1 MKAIQS
7 LLPLLLL
14 VVVGALTTPDVRAA
28 DNVEKAPP
36 AKERKAGRPP
46 FGGKLTAVDKA
57 TGIIKVGERTFH
69 VVSTTRIQMG
79 GKPATLDDA
88 KIGDE
93 VGGQYR
99 EGDGGRLELLSLRV
113 GPKPEKKP
121 KANPAK

>member
-1 MKAIQS
+1 MKVIQS
-7 LLPLLLL
+7 LLPLVLLAAA
-14 VVVGALTTPDVRAA
+14 GALGTLDLHSA
-28 DNVEKAPP
+28 DKVEKVPP
-36 AKERKAGRPP
+36 AAERKAARPP

-57 TGIIKVGERTFH
+57 AGTIKVGERTFH
-69 VVSTTRIQMG
+69 VVSTTKIQMA

-88 KIGDE
+88 KVGDE

-99 EGDGGRLELLSLRV
+99 EGDGGRFELLSLRV